1 MSLRNKLIRLAY
13 QNPSL
18 RDDILPMLKESAKK
32 SVLRDSDD
40 GFKYVGRDTY
50 NSRDIESLWGKGSP
64 FHYIEE
70 MQHKNLSETEMIV
83 QVFPKKKYAEI
94 HLKGIEDEDES
105 DGNFITIH
113 GVTYYTTF
121 EVSTAQELMGI
132 IENARRGRVKLPQSE
147 YWQSVEM
154 G

>member
-1 MSLRNKLIRLAY
+1 MTLRNKLIRLAY
-13 QNPSL
+13 ENPSL
-18 RDDILPMLKESAKK
+18 RVDLLPMLKESAKK

-40 GFKYVGRDTY
+40 GFKYVGRDTS
-50 NSRDIESLWGKGSP
+50 NFRGIESLWGKGSP

-70 MQHKNLSETEMIV
+70 TRYKNLSETEMIV

-94 HLKGIEDEDES
+94 HIKGIEDEDES

-113 GVTYYTTF
+113 GITYYTTF
-121 EVSTAQELMGI
+121 EVSTAQELMSI